1 MTKKVH
7 IRTFGCQMN
16 QADTE
21 IIVSLLQDE
30 GYVMTDSED
39 SADLVILN
47 TCAVRENAVEKIMNM
62 LDNLKGKRRARP
74 DLLIGV
80 IGCVPQYYREKM
92 FKMTDGIDFLAGPD
106 TYRQLPLLIENA
118 EQGIRGANIAFLP
131 EETYDGIEPVRTG
144 SISAFVP
151 VMRGCNN
158 RCAFC
163 VVPFTRGKERSRP
176 IESVIGEVRQLV
188 GKGYREITLLGQNVN
203 SYFDKDAGCGF
214 SELLE
219 KAAQV
224 ARGVRI
230 RFTTSHPKDISETL
244 VRAIAAQENICNTI
258 HLPVQSGST
267 SMLKLMQRGHT
278 REAYLEKIAMI
289 RRCIP
294 DVTISTDLIAGF
306 CGETEEDH
314 QETLSL
320 MEEVRF
326 DFSYMF
332 YYSVRPGTY
341 AARHLPDDVPDAVK
355 KRRLEEIIALQ
366 NRISGEHYAA
376 EIGNTVEVLVE
387 TESKR
392 SDKMLMGRTASNRV
406 VVFERN
412 GFLPGDLVHVRIASS
427 TSATLIGTPAGSF

>member
-21 IIVSLLQDE
+21 IITSLLQDE
-30 GYVMTDSED
+30 GYVVTGTEE

-47 TCAVRENAVEKIMNM
+47 TCAVRENAVEKIMNT
-62 LDNLKGKRRARP
+62 LNNLRGKRRVRP
-74 DLLIGV
+74 NLLIGV

-92 FKMTDGIDFLAGPD
+92 FSMTDGIDFLAGPD

-118 EQGIRGANIAFLP
+118 EQGIRGTNLAFLP
-131 EETYDGIEPVRTG
+131 EETYDGIEPVRRG

-163 VVPFTRGKERSRP
+163 VVPFTRGRERSRP
-176 IESVIGEVRQLV
+176 MKSVIEDVGQLAAKGYGEV
-188 GKGYREITLLGQNVN
+188 TLLGQNVN
-203 SYFDKDAGCGF
+203 SYFDNDAGCGF
-214 SELLE
+214 AELLE
-219 KAAQV
+219 RAARAAQ
-224 ARGVRI
+224 GMRI

-244 VRAIAAQENICNTI
+244 VRAVAAHENICNTI

-267 SMLKLMQRGHT
+267 RMLKLMNRGHS
-278 REAYLEKIAMI
+278 REEYLEKIAMI
-289 RRCIP
+289 RRSVP
-294 DVTISTDLIAGF
+294 GVTISTDLIAGF

-314 QETLSL
+314 EDTLSM

-332 YYSVRPGTY
+332 CYSVRPGTY
-341 AARHLPDDVPDAVK
+341 AAKKLPDDVPEAVK
-355 KRRLEEIIALQ
+355 KRRLEEIIAVQ
-366 NRISGEHYAA
+366 NRISGELHAA
-376 EIGNTVEVLVE
+376 EIGTVAEVLAE
-387 TESKR
+387 TRSKR
-392 SDKMLMGRTASNRV
+392 SDKMLMGRTAANRV
-406 VVFERN
+406 VVFDRDGYE
-412 GFLPGDLVHVRIASS
+412 PGDMVSVKIHSS
-427 TSATLIGTPAGSF
+427 TSATLVGNPQ